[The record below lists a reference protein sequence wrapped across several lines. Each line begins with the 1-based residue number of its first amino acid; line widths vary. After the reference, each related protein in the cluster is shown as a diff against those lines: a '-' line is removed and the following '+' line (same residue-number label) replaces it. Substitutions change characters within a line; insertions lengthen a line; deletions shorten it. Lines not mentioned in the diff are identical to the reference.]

1 MMMMKINILAAAVLL
16 AAGTSGLA
24 AVPAYAYSE
33 NGDVQAA
40 VVTTM
45 EPAAPSEYRGYSENG
60 DVQAAVVAM
69 EEKAAPSDYQGFSEN
84 GDYTAARA

>member
-1 MMMMKINILAAAVLL
+1 MMMKKINILAAAVLL
-16 AAGTSGLA
+16 AAGTSGLV

-45 EPAAPSEYRGYSENG
+45 EPAAPGEYRGYSENG

-69 EEKAAPSDYQGFSEN
+69 EEPAAPSEYQGFSEN